1 MFQIR
6 WTKKPLLS
14 LAETLAYWNIHNSSE
29 TYSLKLRIE
38 VKKKEKEIAKNPRSG
53 VKTEFE
59 GILKIKILKYYSLFY
74 RINNKTIE
82 IIAFWDN
89 RRNPDNL
96 EL

>member
-1 MFQIR
+1 
-6 WTKKPLLS
+6 
-14 LAETLAYWNIHNSSE
+14 
-29 TYSLKLRIE
+29 LRSRK
-38 VKKKEKEIAKNPRSG
+38 KKKEKEIAKNPRSG

-82 IIAFWDN
+82 IVAFWDN

>member
-38 VKKKEKEIAKNPRSG
+38 VKKKEKEIAKNQDP
-53 VKTEFE
+53 V
-59 GILKIKILKYYSLFY
+59 
-74 RINNKTIE
+74 
-82 IIAFWDN
+82 
-89 RRNPDNL
+89 
-96 EL
+96 